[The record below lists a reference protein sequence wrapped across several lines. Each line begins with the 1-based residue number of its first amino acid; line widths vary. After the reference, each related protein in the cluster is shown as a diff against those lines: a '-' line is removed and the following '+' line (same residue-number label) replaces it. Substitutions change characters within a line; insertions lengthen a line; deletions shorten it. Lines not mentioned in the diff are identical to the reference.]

1 MGIQINGNTDNI
13 SAVDG
18 DLSITGITT
27 FSQLDVG
34 NNIKLG
40 NAGVVTATSF
50 VGSGANLTG
59 ISPNFTSIASN
70 IVPDSDNARDLGT
83 SSARWNELYIQSIK
97 GNQNQHILYDAN
109 GAIEMFANSTQFI
122 GMKVN
127 GKGLEI
133 RNNSRVI
140 PTTSGAI
147 NFGDASN
154 KWNEIHANSFHGD
167 GSNLTGITGTTINN
181 NADDRV
187 ITGSGTANTLNGES
201 LVTIDSSGR
210 LSVAPSVGGGGIT
223 VASSGS
229 TFGGSVKLRNTT
241 GSNHDWMIAVGGGDG
256 AYVNGRGML
265 IRDNTTGI
273 NHTQFRTTGD
283 LAITDGNLVMASGH
297 GIDFSATGGVTSG
310 GASELFDD
318 YEEGSFTATLSAS
331 GGGATFASGH
341 IQTACLYVK
350 IGSMC
355 HVQGYFSGTNV
366 TGGGTGIVK
375 VSGLPFA
382 SNNTTYYTLCLTH
395 NTMTAQQCTGAYI
408 QYANT
413 YFFPIQTGATS
424 GSAFNVGNP
433 RYLMFGGSYPVQF

>member
-210 LSVAPSVGGGGIT
+210 LSVAPNAGGSGIT
-223 VASSGS
+223 LASQGS
-229 TFGGSVKLRNTT
+229 TYGGTVTLRNTT
-241 GSNHDWMIAVGGGDG
+241 GSNHDWMIAVGGGDN
-256 AYVNGRGML
+256 AYVSGRGML

-273 NHTQFRTTGD
+273 NHTQFQTDGD
-283 LAITDGNLVMASGH
+283 LVIGDGNLVIAGNGH
-297 GIDFSATGGVTSG
+297 GIQFPNHTNT
-310 GASELFDD
+310 
-318 YEEGSFTATLSAS
+318 SAS
-331 GGGATFASGH
+331 GTSSQDNDQLLADYEFGNWTPYDDTGTSMSGASGIYMKMGH
-341 IQTACLYVK
+341 LVYVAADMTFGNRSGGQTVVL
-350 IGSMC
+350 
-355 HVQGYFSGTNV
+355 N
-366 TGGGTGIVK
+366 
-375 VSGLPFA
+375 GLPFA
-382 SNNTTYYTLCLTH
+382 I
-395 NTMTAQQCTGAYI
+395 G
-408 QYANT
+408 
-413 YFFPIQTGATS
+413 
-424 GSAFNVGNP
+424 GNA
-433 RYLMFGGSYPVQF
+433 FGGGYLKYTNISPIGDILIHLNPSSSSLHFPGLTRSESSGKRLDWATLYVTYTY